1 MSEMKD
7 QMCETIEAQVV
18 KVQHYFRKTEESMMK
33 VQENA
38 SDIID
43 KQLMMKFDIDKL

>member
-1 MSEMKD
+1 
-7 QMCETIEAQVV
+7 
-18 KVQHYFRKTEESMMK
+18 MMK